1 MKKIVLLAAMGSEV
15 APLEK
20 ALPGMI
26 ILGTGVGKVA
36 AAMNTQ
42 RAILE
47 HRPDALVFVGVAGGL
62 GDIPRLGVVIAK
74 DAVQW
79 DVDITPINGGKIG
92 TLNNGMR
99 FLPLS
104 PHGSELAFQ
113 TSSNLGY
120 ETILGRVAS
129 GDSFVADPIKSTWI
143 KDTFQA
149 DAVEMEGAAALQVAT
164 ENKIPMVLIRV
175 ISDGAGDDAP
185 MSFTD
190 FLEEAATRAAK
201 VVAVF
206 LPLWLEHLESTK

>member
-1 MKKIVLLAAMGSEV
+1 MKKIILLAAMGSEV

-20 ALPGMI
+20 KLPGVV

-47 HRPDALVFVGVAGGL
+47 HQPDAIVFVGVAGGL
-62 GDIPRLGVVIAK
+62 GSVSRLDVVVAK

-79 DVDITPINGGKIG
+79 DVDITPINGGEVG
-92 TLNNGMR
+92 TLNNGQR
-99 FLPLS
+99 FLRLEPN
-104 PHGSELAFQ
+104 GSTLALQ
-113 TSSNLGY
+113 ASLALGY
-120 ETILGRVAS
+120 PSILGRVAS
-129 GDSFVADPIKSTWI
+129 GDAFVADPGKSAWI
-143 KDTFQA
+143 QNTFQA
-149 DAVEMEGAAALQVAT
+149 DAVEMEGAAALQVAF

-190 FLEEAATRAAK
+190 FLEAAAERAAN
-201 VVAVF
+201 VVAAF
-206 LPLWLEHLESTK
+206 LPKWLEHLST

>member
-1 MKKIVLLAAMGSEV
+1 MKKIILLAAMGSEV

-20 ALPGMI
+20 KLPGVV

-42 RAILE
+42 RAIFE
-47 HRPDALVFVGVAGGL
+47 HQPDAIIFVGVAGGL
-62 GDIPRLGVVIAK
+62 GSVSRLDVVIAK

-79 DVDITPINGGKIG
+79 DVDITPINGGEVG
-92 TLNNGMR
+92 TLNNGER
-99 FLPLS
+99 FLPLEVY
-104 PHGSELAFQ
+104 GSTLALQ
-113 TSSNLGY
+113 ASLELGY
-120 ETILGRVAS
+120 PSILGRVAS
-129 GDSFVADPIKSTWI
+129 GDAFVADPSKSAWI
-143 KDTFQA
+143 QNMFQA

-190 FLEEAATRAAK
+190 FLEAAAERAAN
-201 VVAVF
+201 VVAAF
-206 LPLWLEHLESTK
+206 LPKWLEHLSA

>member
-1 MKKIVLLAAMGSEV
+1 MKKIILLAAMGSEV

-20 ALPGMI
+20 KLPGII

-47 HRPDALVFVGVAGGL
+47 HKPDAIVFVGVAGGL
-62 GDIPRLGVVIAK
+62 GNVSRLDVVIAK

-79 DVDITPINGGKIG
+79 DVDITPINGGEIG
-92 TLNNGMR
+92 TLNNGQR
-99 FLPLS
+99 FVPLEEY
-104 PHGSELAFQ
+104 GSQLALEA
-113 TSSNLGY
+113 SLELGY
-120 ETILGRVAS
+120 PSKLGRVAS
-129 GDSFVADPIKSTWI
+129 GDAFVADPTKSTWI
-143 KDTFQA
+143 QTTFQA

-190 FLEEAATRAAK
+190 FLEAAAERAAN
-201 VVAVF
+201 VVAAF
-206 LPLWLEHLESTK
+206 LPKWLEHLEA

>member
-1 MKKIVLLAAMGSEV
+1 MKKIILLAAMGSEV

-20 ALPGMI
+20 ILPGVM

-47 HRPDALVFVGVAGGL
+47 HQPDAIVFVGVAGGL
-62 GDIPRLGVVIAK
+62 GDVARLDVVIAK

-79 DVDITPINGGKIG
+79 DVDITPINGGEVG
-92 TLNNGMR
+92 TLNNGQR
-99 FLPLS
+99 YLPLEL
-104 PHGSELAFQ
+104 HGSNLALQ
-113 TSSNLGY
+113 ASLELGY
-120 ETILGRVAS
+120 PSILGRVAS
-129 GDSFVADPIKSTWI
+129 GDAFVADPTKSTWI
-143 KDTFQA
+143 RETFQA
-149 DAVEMEGAAALQVAT
+149 DAVEMEGAAALQVAI

-190 FLEEAATRAAK
+190 FLEAAAERAAN
-201 VVAVF
+201 VVAAF
-206 LPLWLEHLESTK
+206 LPKWLEHLEA